1 MDPEEGAPVPK
12 RPRIVKSHEVIK
24 IISQEGKC
32 FYINRDVV
40 MISKHL
46 GAILTSN

>member
-1 MDPEEGAPVPK
+1 MDPEEGAPVPT